1 MHNEFV
7 RIIWSLTCIYLG
19 LKSYLLTRVA
29 RIENVRWK
37 SMSRVVN
44 EFARCIA
51 KVEGERFSY
60 G

>member
-1 MHNEFV
+1 MLCIGILV
-7 RIIWSLTCIYLG
+7 YIYLG

-37 SMSRVVN
+37 SVSKVVN